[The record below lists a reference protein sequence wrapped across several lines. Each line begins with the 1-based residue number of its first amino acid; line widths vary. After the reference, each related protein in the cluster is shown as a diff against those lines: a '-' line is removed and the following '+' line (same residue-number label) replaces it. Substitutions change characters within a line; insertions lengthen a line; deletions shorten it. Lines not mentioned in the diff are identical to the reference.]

1 MKFFHVFAL
10 LLLLFTTV
18 FIVGCD
24 EGMNMV
30 KPVMME
36 ESEVPVEQTETPETP
51 TQETSE
57 VTQPTETPERAED
70 SITTMGEMR
79 QPEES
84 EAEDLEEQE
93 MPDPEVEPKPEI
105 VGPETS
111 EEQEEIL
118 PITDIDISAILP
130 PEHVRRETPVP
141 GIGLGDLAVFDMEAM
156 IALVGEEWAKIA
168 MLPSL
173 HTHLGKP
180 ADQISLLPLRERQDV
195 YNMFVLRVDL
205 PHFIEASN
213 KMVQR
218 GNKLIKEQIR
228 LDTEEGIDWD
238 AYHDFYNESI
248 EEDFGVR
255 SSELSFNLDL
265 IYFQENPE
273 DMDNAYEE
281 FNQANSRYWMF
292 LEYARLQI
300 QYPRADKWR
309 LFEHF
314 RTSAKNGWVL
324 GLDDAWDYG
333 EF

>member
-1 MKFFHVFAL
+1 MRFLHVFVLVVAIAL
-10 LLLLFTTV
+10 GT
-18 FIVGCD
+18 VGCD
-24 EGMNMV
+24 EGMNMT
-30 KPVMME
+30 KPVMTGE
-36 ESEVPVEQTETPETP
+36 VEVPTEQTETPEAP
-51 TQETSE
+51 TQEPSE
-57 VTQPTETPERAED
+57 ETQPTETPEQAED
-70 SITTMGEMR
+70 SITTMGEMK

-84 EAEDLEEQE
+84 EAEKLEEQE
-93 MPDPEVEPKPEI
+93 MSDPEVEPKPE
-105 VGPETS
+105 VEGPETS
-111 EEQEEIL
+111 EDQEEIL

-130 PEHVRRETPVP
+130 PKHVRRETPVP
-141 GIGLGDLAVFDMEAM
+141 GIRLGDLAVFDVDAM
-156 IALVGEEWAKIA
+156 IALVGEEWAKIV

-238 AYHDFYNESI
+238 AYFDFYYESV
-248 EEDFGVR
+248 EEDFGLI
-255 SSELSFNLDL
+255 SSDLSHLDR

-273 DMDNAYEE
+273 EVEEMYELI
-281 FNQANSRYWMF
+281 NQANSKYWIL

-300 QYPRADKWR
+300 QYPLADKWR